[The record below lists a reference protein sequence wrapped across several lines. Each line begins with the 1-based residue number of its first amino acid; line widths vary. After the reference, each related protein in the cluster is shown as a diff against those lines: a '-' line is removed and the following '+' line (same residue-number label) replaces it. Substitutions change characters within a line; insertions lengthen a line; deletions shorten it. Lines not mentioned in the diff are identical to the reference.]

1 MKLLSPSE
9 RLKPRSRRLRKKL
22 RVGEFKEYGISFDI
36 TFDKNDVQF
45 NDAIDSLI
53 EFVEMNHWFIGGGG
67 DQNSNTISGF
77 ICKINPGT
85 LTQSDWLNMKC
96 WLEVQSWIIEF
107 TLHDLQDA
115 WHC

>member
-9 RLKPRSRRLRKKL
+9 KLKARSRRLRKKL
-22 RVGEFKEYGISFDI
+22 RVGEFKEYGFSVDI
-36 TFDKNDVQF
+36 TFNKNTVRF

-53 EFVEMNHWFIGGGG
+53 EFVEINHWIFGGGG
-67 DQNSNTISGF
+67 DQHSNTISGF
-77 ICKINPGT
+77 ICKFNSGT
-85 LTQSDWLNMKC
+85 LTQDDWLKMKC
-96 WLEVQSWIIEF
+96 WLDVQNWIIEF